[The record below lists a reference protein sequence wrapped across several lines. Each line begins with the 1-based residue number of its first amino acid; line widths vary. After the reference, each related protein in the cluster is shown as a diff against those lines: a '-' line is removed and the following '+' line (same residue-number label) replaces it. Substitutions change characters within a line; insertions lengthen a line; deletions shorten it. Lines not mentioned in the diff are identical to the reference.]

1 MIRKIGGWAFLI
13 GIIIAIIAGIIGPID
28 KTVTIVLVVLGL
40 IVGLLN
46 ITEKEVQSIF
56 ENEPATVFVAKAQE
70 KFVGFI
76 YFLTILDE
84 IEIIDIGVHDHFRK
98 KGLGKKLMQHAIH
111 DAQTKNIK
119 RILFL

>member
-46 ITEKEVQSIF
+46 ITEKEVTPFLLAAVALVIVANFGGSVLGVIDFLKQILIAIMALIV
-56 ENEPATVFVAKAQE
+56 PATIVVAVREVFTVAK
-70 KFVGFI
+70 
-76 YFLTILDE
+76 
-84 IEIIDIGVHDHFRK
+84 R
-98 KGLGKKLMQHAIH
+98 
-111 DAQTKNIK
+111 
-119 RILFL
+119 